1 MFEYILS
8 EDFIFAVIRMATP
21 LIFVGMAAV
30 IGAKANVLCIAYEAM
45 MLFAA
50 LGGVIGSAYTQNLFV
65 GMLCAI
71 AAGLVIA
78 AIFAYFVLY
87 LDTKP
92 LLAGLALNTLGI
104 GATVYI
110 VFLLTG
116 MKLDTSS
123 LSSLRFP
130 VFNIPVVKE
139 IPVIGTLVSGHN
151 VLSYFAFL
159 SVICVWVLIYRTK
172 LGLRIRAVG
181 EDPKAAMSVGINVK
195 KTKFI
200 ALLLSG
206 ILASMGGI
214 FMSMAY
220 MPYFTTDMAAGRGFI
235 GIAAQNLARGNP
247 VGTMLYTF
255 VFGASMAIGNLAQ
268 SYRLPSQLASM
279 MPYLITL
286 IGLVIIGAKNK
297 REQAKK
303 YTKQRVSELK
313 GGGENDESIGR

>member
-1 MFEYILS
+1 MLEYILS

-30 IGAKANVLCIAYEAM
+30 IGAKANILCIAYEAM

-50 LGGVIGSAYTQNLFV
+50 LGGVIGSAYSQNLFV
-65 GMLCAI
+65 GMLCGMGAS
-71 AAGLVIA
+71 LVIA

-104 GATVYI
+104 GTTVYI

-130 VFNIPVVKE
+130 TFEIPLIKDIPVV
-139 IPVIGTLVSGHN
+139 GALLSGHN
-151 VLSYFAFL
+151 ALSYTALL
-159 SVICVWVLIYRTK
+159 SVILVWALIYRTR

-181 EDPKAAMSVGINVK
+181 ENPEASASVGIDVK
-195 KTKFI
+195 RTKFI

-206 ILASMGGI
+206 ILAALGGL

-220 MPYFTTDMAAGRGFI
+220 MPYFTTDMTAGRGFI

-247 VGTMLYTF
+247 IGTMIYTF
-255 VFGASMAIGNLAQ
+255 VFGASMAIGNVAQ

-286 IGLVIIGAKNK
+286 IGLVIIGA
-297 REQAKK
+297 R
-303 YTKQRVSELK
+303 TKGDYHAGK
-313 GGGENDESIGR
+313 G